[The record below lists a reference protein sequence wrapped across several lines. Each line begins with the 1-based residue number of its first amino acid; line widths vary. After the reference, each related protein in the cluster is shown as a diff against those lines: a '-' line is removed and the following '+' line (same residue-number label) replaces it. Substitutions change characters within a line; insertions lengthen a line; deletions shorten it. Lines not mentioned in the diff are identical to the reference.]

1 MSSPIL
7 FGIDLGTTNTLI
19 AHFLP
24 MGVEGE
30 IQLIE
35 GVDGDVLIP
44 SVVHFYPGSREYCV
58 GSNALAYELDHPDRT
73 FRWMK
78 RHIGSQ
84 QAWTVELS
92 EGEHIE
98 VDARTVSARI
108 LKAVLKRAQQWLRL
122 PEIPNEAVISV
133 PAYFS
138 EQEKVATKEAAEI
151 AGLTHSRLIEE
162 PTAAVFDFVYA
173 LKRTGQLGRRFP
185 NGKGYILVFDLGGG
199 TFDVSVAYLDL
210 MLAQEPQVR
219 IVANHGIRNLG
230 GFNFDMELLKYG
242 LDQAK
247 VRFPSKMLVG
257 ELAEAIRELEYD
269 GRISNRQY
277 ASLISDALITAETC
291 KQRLSNVP
299 RPEITQPFNIVLG
312 YGEQVSLEISRGEFE
327 TLLEPFILQI
337 KSVLQET
344 LTILIENTDGEI
356 SNWEQLDEVIL
367 VGGSTR
373 IPAIRDLL
381 KDTFGYEP
389 TEDVR
394 KDQVVVKG
402 AAIQAAIDSGFQV
415 LQVARCTA
423 YDYGIGG
430 PDGMSRVIIP
440 RGSLY
445 PSENKTKY
453 PVPFSLTTRQPITIV
468 ENTWSVQGT
477 LNPKIIKE
485 VSYHHPLLLTGDELE
500 VTCSIDESGLLRVFV
515 EDPRNGEA
523 VESSIKDISMTDEE
537 KEQARADVQHE
548 ISPDTEWDPDEMD
561 DNE

>member
-1 MSSPIL
+1 
-7 FGIDLGTTNTLI
+7 
-19 AHFLP
+19 
-24 MGVEGE
+24 
-30 IQLIE
+30 
-35 GVDGDVLIP
+35 
-44 SVVHFYPGSREYCV
+44 
-58 GSNALAYELDHPDRT
+58 
-73 FRWMK
+73 
-78 RHIGSQ
+78 
-84 QAWTVELS
+84 
-92 EGEHIE
+92 
-98 VDARTVSARI
+98 
-108 LKAVLKRAQQWLRL
+108 
-122 PEIPNEAVISV
+122 
-133 PAYFS
+133 
-138 EQEKVATKEAAEI
+138 
-151 AGLTHSRLIEE
+151 
-162 PTAAVFDFVYA
+162 
-173 LKRTGQLGRRFP
+173 
-185 NGKGYILVFDLGGG
+185 
-199 TFDVSVAYLDL
+199 
-210 MLAQEPQVR
+210 
-219 IVANHGIRNLG
+219 
-230 GFNFDMELLKYG
+230 
-242 LDQAK
+242 
-247 VRFPSKMLVG
+247 MLVG

-430 PDGMSRVIIP
+430 PDGMSSDHSK
-440 RGSLY
+440 GSLY
-445 PSENKTKY
+445 LARIRLNTS
-453 PVPFSLTTRQPITIV
+453 PFSLTTRQPITIV

-500 VTCSIDESGLLRVFV
+500 VTCSIDEWLIAGLCGR
-515 EDPRNGEA
+515 PT
-523 VESSIKDISMTDEE
+523 K
-537 KEQARADVQHE
+537 
-548 ISPDTEWDPDEMD
+548 W
-561 DNE
+561 